1 MFESK
6 FAPFKK
12 GQKQP
17 TDLLNKKGPLKNLA
31 IFKGKHLCW
40 SQRLQHRYFPINT
53 AKFLR
58 TPILKN
64 IYERLLLK
72 GRSSPPHVLYQVSQ
86 RGIHYPSKHLRWRAL
101 Q

>member
-53 AKFLR
+53 AKF
-58 TPILKN
+58 
-64 IYERLLLK
+64 
-72 GRSSPPHVLYQVSQ
+72 
-86 RGIHYPSKHLRWRAL
+86 
-101 Q
+101 